1 MVSLCDRECVHHL
14 QSLSLSLFFSLPLLF
29 PLFSPSLYPASS
41 SSSVPSFATFAGSLP
56 VSSPSLSLACRQ
68 RRACPSSSSPILS
81 ARALCLY
88 STAVRGTIVDL
99 FLVCARQCLVAPLIE
114 FACRQHGG
122 RCGGATIVVSKREEC
137 YATTAAPSCCP
148 ERRRVY
154 QLLSSAATPSQLPSP
169 PLPCPSF
176 PSFPPPPSP
185 SLPCSLLPPFP
196 PLLPPS
202 LATTATTTTTIA
214 VAAATAIAT
223 ATSQSAGFLAF
234 VRTGDHRVAVEPTG
248 KKKCIQHFTI
258 LSPLL
263 SRYQIR
269 NASYF
274 LLHLPSFSS
283 LSSSLLQASCYRS
296 RPLRIVMEMFMLVMR
311 ELLPFLSLRE
321 RDATLTFYE
330 LFL

>member
-1 MVSLCDRECVHHL
+1 MCLWYRCAIASACIIYN
-14 QSLSLSLFFSLPLLF
+14 LSLFLSFSPCRSCSLSFLPPFIPPLLHPPFHRYVCRFATCLF
-29 PLFSPSLYPASS
+29 PLPFSRLPSTTCL
-41 SSSVPSFATFAGSLP
+41 
-56 VSSPSLSLACRQ
+56 
-68 RRACPSSSSPILS
+68 SSSPILS

-148 ERRRVY
+148 KRRRVY

-185 SLPCSLLPPFP
+185 SLPCSLLPPSFP

-202 LATTATTTTTIA
+202 LATTAATTTTIA
-214 VAAATAIAT
+214 VAAATAT

-248 KKKCIQHFTI
+248 KKNVSNI
-258 LSPLL
+258 LRFFL
-263 SRYQIR
+263 SRYQ
-269 NASYF
+269 
-274 LLHLPSFSS
+274 
-283 LSSSLLQASCYRS
+283 
-296 RPLRIVMEMFMLVMR
+296 V
-311 ELLPFLSLRE
+311 
-321 RDATLTFYE
+321 
-330 LFL
+330 